1 MSMLLAGLGA
11 LAIVAFVTSALIG
24 VAWIFGASR
33 LKMLAPAAESRLLML
48 LMLLPIAM
56 TAVSLVAYWEWP
68 GEGGVDTWSAWELF
82 EREVVERSEHERAG
96 NGEYPHEDTAN
107 ERHEAGPGP
116 DGRAVL
122 ACLAFVG
129 LALIGRFLVML
140 SRILRAV
147 RVSSKTSASL
157 CEAARLHPNRAWV
170 LPSAKPEAFVL
181 GLLRPKLFVSQ
192 GLLDLPDDMVDSVM
206 AHERAHI
213 ERRDPLR
220 LLVAQLACTFHVPG
234 VSKRLRQRA
243 QQIQEL
249 VADAMAA
256 KWLGD
261 STCVADALLR
271 CCAVHG
277 SAIATTPRTWRLVAA
292 TLKNVCA
299 LCCLGNGPSISLCLG
314 SSVWWRWHSSGW
326 RRTTRAPCTTASKIS
341 LTDR

>member
-1 MSMLLAGLGA
+1 MSVLLASLGA
-11 LAIVAFVTSALIG
+11 LAIVAFVTSALTG

-33 LKMLAPAAESRLLML
+33 LKVLAPAAESRLLML
-48 LMLLPIAM
+48 LILLPLAV

-68 GEGGVDTWSAWELF
+68 GEGGVDTWGVWELS
-82 EREVVERSEHERAG
+82 ERDVVERSEHARAG
-96 NGEYPHEDTAN
+96 QGDYRHEDTEN
-107 ERHEAGPGP
+107 DRHEAGASPA
-116 DGRAVL
+116 GRAVQ
-122 ACLAFVG
+122 ACLAFIG

-147 RVSSKTSASL
+147 RLSSKTSASL
-157 CEAARLHPNRAWV
+157 CDAARLHPNRAWV

-192 GLLDLPDDMVDSVM
+192 GLLDLPDDVVDSVL

-213 ERRDPLR
+213 ARRDPLR

-234 VSKRLRQRA
+234 ISKRLRQRA
-243 QQIQEL
+243 QQTQEL

-271 CCAVHG
+271 CARFRNRYDSPHLAFGGGDLEERVRALLSGERTLHQPLPWLVCVVALSFLWLAAHYAGALHHG
-277 SAIATTPRTWRLVAA
+277 VEI
-292 TLKNVCA
+292 
-299 LCCLGNGPSISLCLG
+299 
-314 SSVWWRWHSSGW
+314 
-326 RRTTRAPCTTASKIS
+326 
-341 LTDR
+341 LTN